1 MEAALTNM
9 LTAMQNLADLAPDPA
24 AADRTRLE
32 VAVENSSMLKG
43 FTVLEILVG
52 RGHPMT
58 LADLIQATGIPKAS
72 LYRTLSLFEEARL
85 VIRESNGRAYAPGP
99 RLASFGLEILRHDS
113 VAAARRT
120 ILRRLVSDVA
130 ETCNLAMLNKG
141 ELIYM
146 DRVEA
151 DWPLRLHLPVGS
163 ALPAHC
169 SASGKLLLAFKTP
182 GERKQL
188 IESMPLTR
196 FTERTICDRQL
207 LAAELDRIAANG
219 YALDNEE
226 FVLGVACVA
235 VPVRAADGE
244 VVAAVAVHAA
254 TARLP
259 LARAIEF
266 VPTLN
271 QAAASIARTFV

>member
-1 MEAALTNM
+1 MH
-9 LTAMQNLADLAPDPA
+9 NLAALAPDPTA
-24 AADRTRLE
+24 NDRSRLE
-32 VAVENSSMLKG
+32 MAVEHSSTLKA
-43 FTVLEILVG
+43 FAVLEILVADG
-52 RGHPMT
+52 KPMT
-58 LADLIQATGIPKAS
+58 LANLMQATGMPKAS
-72 LYRTLSLFEEARL
+72 LYRTLSLFEDAQL

-99 RLASFGLEILRHDS
+99 RLARFGLEILRHDA
-113 VAAARRT
+113 VAGVRRT
-120 ILRRLVSDVA
+120 ILRRLVSEVG

-151 DWPLRLHLPVGS
+151 QWPLRLHLPVGS

-169 SASGKLLLAFKTP
+169 SASGKLLLAFKP
-182 GERKQL
+182 AAERAQL
-188 IESMPLTR
+188 VDAMPLTR

-219 YALDNEE
+219 YSLDNEE

-235 VPVRAADGE
+235 VAVKTTDGE
-244 VVAAVAVHAA
+244 VVAALAVHAA

-266 VPTLN
+266 VPTLSE
-271 QAAASIARTFV
+271 AAAAIARTFA